1 MTLEKKIWNSDLNLN
16 DGNLKVAAGH
26 GVNFSATSDANGTM
40 ASELFSDYERG
51 THNFSVTSSSTN
63 PTVSISSNHSKLY
76 YTKIGDMVHVTGE
89 LRWTISSHGTG
100 HLRISLP
107 FTSASDQSSNSQGT
121 AQTWNVNWRYGRS
134 NSQYLLSEV
143 LPGASYMIFRVA
155 ESNTLNEDYLSCGS
169 NYQKTANSGYGVE
182 YQVSIWY
189 RTG

>member
-26 GVNFSATSDANGTM
+26 GVDFSATSDANGTM

-51 THNFSVTSSSTN
+51 THTFAVTSSSTN
-63 PTVSISSNHSKLY
+63 PTVSISSGFNKLY

-100 HLRISLP
+100 YLRISLP
-107 FTSASDQSSNSQGT
+107 FTSDSTANSNSQGT
-121 AQTWNVNWRYGRS
+121 AQTWNVDWRYGRS

-143 LPGASYMIFRVA
+143 LPGANYMIFRVA
-155 ESNTLNEDYLSCGS
+155 ESDTLNEDYLSCGS

-182 YQVSIWY
+182 YQVSLWY